1 MASPLSVG
9 NLLVMKKAVTVT
21 GIRVW
26 RASTS
31 DGSNRTAQLSTS
43 SGRVLARVSMPMST
57 VAASGWVNAT
67 FAAPVNLMFGQSV
80 VASVSAPNRLVV
92 RTSVF
97 PTSAYVR
104 GVYGLYAS
112 GTGVVPTTAKSGYL
126 YVVDLLVATAP
137 AVIGVPAAP
146 IVTPTPTPTP
156 VVTPTPTPVVTPTPT
171 PVVTPTPTPV
181 VTPTPVETPIP
192 TPTPVETPTPT
203 PTPVE
208 TPTPTPTP
216 VVTPSPTPSPS
227 DSMVGFPT
235 SLNTGW
241 RSTGTTLRPYTG
253 PTYITVD
260 GTVIDGADIASD
272 VVVAASNV
280 TIKNSRISAPTTY
293 YAVRQYPEFSNL
305 TLDHVE
311 ITGQPGAAAD
321 RAVYAGSNLVVNA
334 SYIHGTQR
342 GISATNGMRVTNSF
356 VGQFDNQSENHASAI
371 GSSGAV
377 SNVTISNNSL
387 SCDTNL
393 CSSAISLYPEVGPND
408 NWVIDHNLLNGGAYC
423 MYAGYTPSAGEL
435 PNTHLTVTNNV
446 FGSALFPD
454 CGRYGPV
461 ASWSDV
467 SSNTWANNINGNGQ
481 PVLP

>member
-1 MASPLSVG
+1 MILSWLVAGPAQAVSATTPVQPASTISVGALFPSQPSGRVVAQMASPLSVG
-9 NLLVMKKAVTVT
+9 NLLVTKKAVTVT

-43 SGRVLARVSMPMST
+43 TGRVLARVSMPMSA
-57 VAASGWVNAT
+57 VASSGWVNAT
-67 FAAPVNLMFGQSV
+67 FATSVNLISGQSV

-97 PTSAYVR
+97 PTSVYVR
-104 GVYGLYAS
+104 GVNGLYAS
-112 GTGVVPTTAKSGYL
+112 GTGATPTTAKSGYL

-137 AVIGVPAAP
+137 VVIGVPAAP
-146 IVTPTPTPTP
+146 I
-156 VVTPTPTPVVTPTPT
+156 VTPTPTPVVTPTPT
-171 PVVTPTPTPV
+171 PVVTP
-181 VTPTPVETPIP
+181 
-192 TPTPVETPTPT
+192 
-203 PTPVE
+203 
-208 TPTPTPTP
+208 
-216 VVTPSPTPSPS
+216 SPS
-227 DSMVGFPT
+227 SSVVGFPSAST
-235 SLNTGW
+235 TGW
-241 RSTGTTLRPYTG
+241 RLTGTTLRPYTG

-280 TIKNSRISAPTTY
+280 TIRNSRISAPTTY

-356 VGQFDNQSENHASAI
+356 VGQFDNQSGNHASAI
-371 GSSGAV
+371 GSSGAI

-393 CSSAISLYPEVGPND
+393 CSSAISMYPEVGPND

-446 FGSALFPD
+446 FGSALFPE
-454 CGRYGPV
+454 CGQYGPV

-467 SSNTWANNINGNGQ
+467 ASNTWANNTNGNGQ
-481 PVLP
+481 PVQP